1 MLSLESLHDKI
12 EGPLLIGKV
21 LIGQKNA
28 ETLRGLPQ
36 IEVIDMDALQNAASR
51 PQLINNLQ
59 ELQCNQRNFLPRS
72 DVFRIL
78 RNHSETTIEFLKH
91 VVLLTAVDPF
101 PTLRRHYRKTY
112 GHEAPEA
119 DTVTVVIRVLG
130 KALKANRMLKFLIIT
145 TQLNGIVSDRQ
156 KILLASLIFMV
167 H

>member
-51 PQLINNLQ
+51 PQ
-59 ELQCNQRNFLPRS
+59 LQCNQRNFLPRS

-112 GHEAPEA
+112 GHEAPET

-130 KALKANRMLKFLIIT
+130 KALKANRMLQFLIIT

-156 KILLASLIFMV
+156 IILLVSLIFMV